1 MHGILWCMLIWKEN
15 VVGSKLYFMLAWLRL
30 LAIIEFNFSW
40 RISSNMLLRFTV
52 NMLFKVLC
60 FFLVGDSSSRK
71 KAGMLMDDENC
82 DKIFGE
88 SWRRERKLI
97 FDWLVKWKSLTY
109 DLGLSCSLSFMW
121 DFDFIIDLNDC
132 ERMNAFPS

>member
-1 MHGILWCMLIWKEN
+1 
-15 VVGSKLYFMLAWLRL
+15 
-30 LAIIEFNFSW
+30 
-40 RISSNMLLRFTV
+40 MLLRFTV

-60 FFLVGDSSSRK
+60 FFLVGDSSSSK

-121 DFDFIIDLNDC
+121 DFDFIIDLNDYGL
-132 ERMNAFPS
+132 MNAFPS